1 MILTAQLNPFG
12 KGKSV
17 PPAAG
22 EDLQQQWRQVAATL
36 CLPVPAGN
44 EARREDD
51 SNSLSHSRRGGAIHP
66 RVAACTGAAKRTASS
81 DVPEGEKSIL
91 FPATASASILS
102 ANAVPRSVHPYPI

>member
-51 SNSLSHSRRGGAIHP
+51 SNSLSHSRRGGVIHP

-81 DVPEGEKSIL
+81 DVRTGLRRRWQLAPL
-91 FPATASASILS
+91 HR
-102 ANAVPRSVHPYPI
+102 RSVAHREVNPF